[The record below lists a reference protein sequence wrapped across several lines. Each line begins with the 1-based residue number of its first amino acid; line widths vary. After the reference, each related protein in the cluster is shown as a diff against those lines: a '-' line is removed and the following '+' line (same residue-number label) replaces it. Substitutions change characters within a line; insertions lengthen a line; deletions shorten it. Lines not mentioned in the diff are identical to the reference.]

1 MSAIVGQV
9 LHFEF
14 SHARIK
20 IAVHVGSVGVM
31 ISKLVIDQVF
41 LVRIVSVLDE
51 RDNLIVQW
59 DKYAGGVYSVR
70 REMLNGRKTIL
81 LVEIVGGFLSG
92 TDHQTAANFAGGR
105 QYRPALSETVVKGN

>member
-1 MSAIVGQV
+1 MKQRCVCHRGAGAS
-9 LHFEF
+9 FEF

-59 DKYAGGVYSVR
+59 DKYAGGVYSER
-70 REMLNGRKTIL
+70 REMLNGRKRYYWL
-81 LVEIVGGFLSG
+81 KL
-92 TDHQTAANFAGGR
+92 
-105 QYRPALSETVVKGN
+105 

>member
-14 SHARIK
+14 SHACIK

-41 LVRIVSVLDE
+41 LVCVVAVLDE
-51 RDNLIVQW
+51 R
-59 DKYAGGVYSVR
+59 Y
-70 REMLNGRKTIL
+70 
-81 LVEIVGGFLSG
+81 
-92 TDHQTAANFAGGR
+92 
-105 QYRPALSETVVKGN
+105 KGN

>member
-9 LHFEF
+9 FHFAF

-41 LVRIVSVLDE
+41 LVCVVAVLDE
-51 RDNLIVQW
+51 RYNLIVQW
-59 DKYAGGVYSVR
+59 DNSVFPVWIF
-70 REMLNGRKTIL
+70 NSSVGRSP
-81 LVEIVGGFLSG
+81 V
-92 TDHQTAANFAGGR
+92 
-105 QYRPALSETVVKGN
+105 

>member
-59 DKYAGGVYSVR
+59 DKYSER

>member
-59 DKYAGGVYSVR
+59 DKYAGGVYSER

-105 QYRPALSETVVKGN
+105 QYSPALSETVVKGN

>member
-9 LHFEF
+9 FHFEF

-59 DKYAGGVYSVR
+59 DNSVFP
-70 REMLNGRKTIL
+70 
-81 LVEIVGGFLSG
+81 GFGFHTTYHVL
-92 TDHQTAANFAGGR
+92 FI
-105 QYRPALSETVVKGN
+105 